1 MGGAERSWHQHY
13 HNADKKVIEL
23 YSDQPMEKFPGY
35 EHIHLSWNQL
45 KYVIDKESWKIAL
58 QNQKA
63 VYLITDISNG
73 KMYVGSAYGENML
86 LNRWQNYIK
95 SGHGGNIQL
104 EKLSREYIENNFKFS
119 ILDIFK
125 STTDDQVI
133 LNRESWWKNTLLTRT
148 FGYNAN

>member
-1 MGGAERSWHQHY
+1 MESVEIVSLIKNHGKS
-13 HNADKKVIEL
+13 L
-23 YSDQPMEKFPGY
+23 Y
-35 EHIHLSWNQL
+35 
-45 KYVIDKESWKIAL
+45 KIK
-58 QNQKA
+58 KA

-73 KMYVGSAYGENML
+73 KMYVGSVYGENML

-133 LNRESWWKNTLLTRT
+133 LNREKVGGRIHYFTRT